1 MPPSQALYYPWI
13 DIRDEAWLK
22 TSLLYWDTVR
32 TIVPESIEAPY
43 SSETACALQDAG
55 FLLPLRVHSS
65 MEEIEDL
72 TGDALTYLTSSEGA
86 ELLVTGAERR
96 RHHIHLEKL
105 PTRLRNLARMHPEKL
120 PHEIRHLLT
129 RLSSPSR
136 RGSDWLEVDDS
147 FALFYMTL
155 LASRLAERVGAGLL
169 TPVPTA
175 ERLAVAA
182 RLDAQLHELVPWDL
196 DGPYGPWR
204 RWWREREAFG
214 PRRRMPRTLAP
225 GLLSQLAIQRV
236 GVAPDTPVDRL
247 LDFRERHRDE
257 LASFRTEI
265 ERLTSSV
272 EEDLSAE
279 ALRQRVSDLYTNGV
293 EPAIA
298 NLKRALEGRRI
309 RWLGEGLLKIA
320 FLSAGSSSM
329 LIAAGLA
336 VPTALLAGAGL
347 SLVVSGTLYN
357 VDKSE
362 SLRSNPYAYLLSL
375 EKELA

>member
-1 MPPSQALYYPWI
+1 MPSSQALYYPWI
-13 DIRDEAWLK
+13 DIQDEAWLK
-22 TSLLYWDTVR
+22 TSLLYWDTIR

-43 SSETACALQDAG
+43 SSETGCALEEAG
-55 FLLPLRVHSS
+55 FLVPLRVNSI
-65 MEEIEDL
+65 MEEIEEL
-72 TGDALTYLTSSEGA
+72 TDDALTYLNTTEGG
-86 ELLVTGAERR
+86 ELLVARSQGR
-96 RHHIHLEKL
+96 RHHIHLDKL
-105 PTRLRNLARMHPEKL
+105 STSLVRLPMFHQKL
-120 PHEIRHLLT
+120 GHEVLHLLCS
-129 RLSSPSR
+129 RASPSS
-136 RGSDWLEVDDS
+136 RGPDWLDVDEG

-155 LASRLAERVGAGLL
+155 LANRLAERIGAALL
-169 TPVPTA
+169 TPIPTA
-175 ERLAVAA
+175 ERLALAA
-182 RLDAQLHELVPWDL
+182 RLDAQLNGVIPWGL
-196 DGPYGPWR
+196 DGPSRR
-204 RWWREREAFG
+204 RWREYEALG

-225 GLLSQLAIQRV
+225 GLLSQLAIQRI
-236 GVAPDTPVDRL
+236 GVAPDTPIDRL
-247 LDFRERHRDE
+247 LDFRERHKDE

-272 EEDLSAE
+272 EEDLPAE

-298 NLKRALEGRRI
+298 NLQGALEGRRI

>member
-32 TIVPESIEAPY
+32 TIVPESIETPY
-43 SSETACALQDAG
+43 SSETGCALQEAG
-55 FLLPLRVHSS
+55 FLVPLRVHSR
-65 MEEIEDL
+65 MEEIEKL
-72 TGDALTYLTSSEGA
+72 TDDALTYLDTTEGG
-86 ELLVTGAERR
+86 ELLVARSQGR
-96 RHHIHLEKL
+96 RHHIHLDKL
-105 PTRLRNLARMHPEKL
+105 STNLVRLPMFHQKL
-120 PHEIRHLLT
+120 GHEVLHF
-129 RLSSPSR
+129 LSSRASPSS
-136 RGSDWLEVDDS
+136 RGPDWLDVDEG

-155 LASRLAERVGAGLL
+155 LANRLAERVGAALL
-169 TPVPTA
+169 TPIPTA
-175 ERLAVAA
+175 ERLALAA
-182 RLDAQLHELVPWDL
+182 RLDAQLSGVIPWGL
-196 DGPYGPWR
+196 DGPSRR
-204 RWWREREAFG
+204 RWREYEAFG

-236 GVAPDTPVDRL
+236 GVAPDTPIDHL

-293 EPAIA
+293 EPAVA